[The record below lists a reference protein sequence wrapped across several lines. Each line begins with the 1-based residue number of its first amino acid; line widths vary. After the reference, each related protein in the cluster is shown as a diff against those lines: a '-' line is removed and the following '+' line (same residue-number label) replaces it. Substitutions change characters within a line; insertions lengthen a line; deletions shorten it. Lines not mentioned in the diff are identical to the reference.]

1 MEEGDPSAV
10 VQDPC
15 SMKERHFVEA
25 VTGEAQEEAEMEVL
39 HGEEEEAAWA
49 AWAEELPP
57 ASV

>member
-1 MEEGDPSAV
+1 
-10 VQDPC
+10 
-15 SMKERHFVEA
+15 MKERHFVEA